1 MSTTSSTGQ
10 HSGPVSEEPPASRSK
25 APQSPRVP
33 RQHRGWL
40 VVVAIL
46 VLAAAGGG
54 NAWIVGRLDERV
66 PMMVLTHDVA
76 WQQPVTGQDV
86 TTVYLSPEARTVGVS
101 QDEWNHALV
110 GQLAAT
116 PLHAGQLLSHS
127 GLTSH
132 PVPGPGRQVLG
143 LRLAPGHYPA
153 RGLVPNDPIQV
164 VALNPQAST
173 DAGTSAVAGP
183 GFPARV
189 VRASGPDP
197 DGALTADVLVDQIHA
212 GEATSAAATGALVT
226 LLGPTS

>member
-1 MSTTSSTGQ
+1 M
-10 HSGPVSEEPPASRSK
+10 
-25 APQSPRVP
+25 P

-40 VVVAIL
+40 VVVAVL

-54 NAWIVGRLDERV
+54 NAWIVGRLDDRV

-76 WQQPVTGQDV
+76 WQHPVTGQDV
-86 TTVYLSPEARTVGVS
+86 ATVYLSPEARTVGVS

-110 GQLAAT
+110 GQRAAT
-116 PLHAGQLLSHS
+116 PLHARQLLSHS

-132 PVPGPGRQVLG
+132 PVPGPGQQVLG
-143 LRLAPGHYPA
+143 LRLAAGHYPA
-153 RGLVPNDPIQV
+153 RGLVPNDPIQI

-173 DAGTSAVAGP
+173 GDGTGAVAGP
-183 GFPARV
+183 GFPGRV

-197 DGALTADVLVDQIHA
+197 DGALTADVLVDQTHA
-212 GEATSAAATGALVT
+212 SEATSAAATGALVT